1 MKKKLVLFVLL
12 LLCAALSF
20 SVGVL
25 AFSRDNLANR
35 AAGRVSTVLGEES
48 VAKIGDTVCLFL
60 DGEEV
65 SVAFGITPLTHREEV
80 GYLSNL
86 RLTFADGAAIPA
98 EATVFYK
105 DGTSAVLPLGAKNND
120 FYLTLRS
127 EGVSRI
133 VYEGDLPTL
142 AEANPTRLHV
152 NVFWVFLLFLA
163 PLMIGWSV
171 IEALFDR
178 TEFKKDVVSLK
189 RYRYLLYD
197 LVGRD
202 LKTKYRR
209 SALGLLWS
217 VLNPL
222 LMMLVLTAVFSN
234 IMRVE
239 VEGGFALFYL
249 TGYIMFNFVSEST
262 NMSLSSVYYA
272 SGLIKKVYLPKYVFP
287 LEKSIFSFVNMLFS
301 LIAFVIV
308 FVVFAIS
315 GKVAPHATM
324 LLFPLP
330 MLYLFVFSLGL
341 SLVLSAV
348 YIFFRDVGHIW
359 GVLLTVWM
367 YASPVIYPVSI
378 LPAWLASL
386 MKLNPLYH
394 YITYFRGVMLY
405 GTLPSFA
412 DNAVCLLFA
421 LAMLGFGI
429 TVFRKSQDK
438 FILYI

>member
-1 MKKKLVLFVLL
+1 MKKKLVLFLL
-12 LLCAALSF
+12 FLLSAALSF

-25 AFSRDNLANR
+25 AFSSDNLENR
-35 AAGRVSTVLGEES
+35 AEERETLPFGADSFTKEGETCTLS
-48 VAKIGDTVCLFL
+48 L
-60 DGEEV
+60 
-65 SVAFGITPLTHREEV
+65 SGID
-80 GYLSNL
+80 GYLSNI
-86 RLTFADGAAIPA
+86 RLSFEDGALTPA
-98 EATVFYK
+98 SVTVRYESGETEA
-105 DGTSAVLPLGAKNND
+105 LPLGAKNND
-120 FYLTLRS
+120 LYLSPKKEATSLS
-127 EGVSRI
+127 I

-142 AEANPTRLHV
+142 AEANPTRLHA

-163 PLMIGWSV
+163 PLMLLWSV
-171 IEALFDR
+171 TEALFDR
-178 TEFKKDVVSLK
+178 KEFKKDITSLK
-189 RYRYLLYD
+189 RYRYLLLD

-209 SALGLLWS
+209 STLGLLWS

-234 IMRVE
+234 IIRVE

-249 TGYIMFNFVSEST
+249 TGYIMFNFVSEAT

-272 SGLIKKVYLPKYVFP
+272 SGLIKKVYLPKYLFP
-287 LEKSIFSFVNMLFS
+287 LEKCIFSFVNMLFS

-308 FVVFAIS
+308 FIVFACM
-315 GKVAPHATM
+315 GKIAPHASM

-378 LPAWLASL
+378 LPAWLGSL
-386 MKLNPLYH
+386 MRFNPLYH
-394 YITYFRGVMLY
+394 YITYFRNVMLY
-405 GTLPSFA
+405 GTLPSLA
-412 DNAVCLLFA
+412 DNAVCILFA
-421 LAMLGFGI
+421 VAMLAFGI

>member
-35 AAGRVSTVLGEES
+35 AAGRESAVLGEEAC
-48 VAKIGDTVCLFL
+48 VRLGDTVTLSL
-60 DGEEV
+60 AGAKGE
-65 SVAFGITPLTHREEV
+65 TR
-80 GYLSNL
+80 NL

-105 DGTSAVLPLGAKNND
+105 NGTSAVLPLGAKND
-120 FYLTLRS
+120 DLYLPLQG
-127 EGVSRI
+127 EGVSHI
-133 VYEGDLPTL
+133 TYEGDLPTL
-142 AEANPTRLHV
+142 AEVNPTRLHA
-152 NVFWVFLLFLA
+152 NVFWVLLLFLA
-163 PLMIGWSV
+163 PFVTGWSV
-171 IEALFDR
+171 VEIVFDR
-178 TEFKKDVVSLK
+178 AEFKKDIVSLK
-189 RYRYLLYD
+189 RYRYLLCD

-249 TGYIMFNFVSEST
+249 TGYIMFNFLSEST

-272 SGLIKKVYLPKYVFP
+272 SGLIKKVYLPKYLFP
-287 LEKSIFSFVNMLFS
+287 LEKCIFSFVNMLFT

-315 GKVAPHATM
+315 GKIAPHATM

-330 MLYLFVFSLGL
+330 MLYLFVFCLGL
-341 SLVLSAV
+341 GLVLGAV

-367 YASPVIYPVSI
+367 YASPIIYPITI
-378 LPAWLASL
+378 LPEFIASV

-394 YITYFRGVMLY
+394 YITYFRNVMLY
-405 GTLPSFA
+405 GTLPSLE
-412 DNAVCLLFA
+412 DNAICILFA

-429 TVFRKSQDK
+429 TVFRKSQDR
-438 FILYI
+438 FILYM

>member
-35 AAGRVSTVLGEES
+35 AAGRESAVLGEEAC
-48 VAKIGDTVCLFL
+48 VRLGDTVTLSL
-60 DGEEV
+60 AGAEGE
-65 SVAFGITPLTHREEV
+65 TR
-80 GYLSNL
+80 NL

-98 EATVFYK
+98 EATVFYRN
-105 DGTSAVLPLGAKNND
+105 GTSAVLPLGAKNDD
-120 FYLTLRS
+120 FYLSIQS
-127 EGVSRI
+127 EGVSHI
-133 VYEGDLPTL
+133 LYEGDLPTL
-142 AEANPTRLHV
+142 AEVNPTRLHA
-152 NVFWVFLLFLA
+152 NVFWVLLLFLA
-163 PLMIGWSV
+163 PFVIGWSV
-171 IEALFDR
+171 VEILFDR
-178 TEFKKDVVSLK
+178 AEFKKDIVSLK
-189 RYRYLLYD
+189 RYRYLLCD

-249 TGYIMFNFVSEST
+249 TGYIMFNFLSEST

-272 SGLIKKVYLPKYVFP
+272 SGLIKKVYLPKYLFP
-287 LEKSIFSFVNMLFS
+287 LEKCIFSFVNMLFT

-315 GKVAPHATM
+315 GKIAPHATM

-330 MLYLFVFSLGL
+330 MLYLFVFCLGL
-341 SLVLSAV
+341 GLVLGAV

-367 YASPVIYPVSI
+367 YASPIIYPITI
-378 LPAWLASL
+378 LPEFIASV

-394 YITYFRGVMLY
+394 YITYFRNVMLY
-405 GTLPSFA
+405 GTLPTLE
-412 DNAVCLLFA
+412 DNAICILFA

-429 TVFRKSQDK
+429 TVFRKSQDR
-438 FILYI
+438 FILYM